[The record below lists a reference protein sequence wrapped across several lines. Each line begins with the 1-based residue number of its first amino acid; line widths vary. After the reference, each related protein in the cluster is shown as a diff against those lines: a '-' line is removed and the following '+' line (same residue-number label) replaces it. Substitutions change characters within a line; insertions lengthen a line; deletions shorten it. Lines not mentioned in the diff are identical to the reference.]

1 MPSSNKAKVSKGKLS
16 GPDIDNRRTPRHRAR
31 HEACLE
37 ADLSL
42 FNAQAEI
49 VPGQDKPL
57 TIFGS
62 TRDLSEAGVSLI
74 VPFVPIDER
83 NCRDDSQMLLLRL
96 YLPTGEV
103 EMQVAPVRCNPLDER
118 EPGEG
123 FFLGARIAEMD
134 SVDRARFNE
143 YLRTFS

>member
-1 MPSSNKAKVSKGKLS
+1 MS
-16 GPDIDNRRTPRHRAR
+16 GPVTDNRRRTPRHRAQ

-42 FNAQAEI
+42 FNVQAEI
-49 VPGQDKPL
+49 VPGEEKSL

-62 TRDLSEAGVSLI
+62 TRDLSEAGVSL
-74 VPFVPIDER
+74 VVRYVPIDER
-83 NCRDDSQMLLLRL
+83 NCGEEASVLPLKL

-103 EMQVAPVRCNPLDER
+103 QMQVAPVRCQPLDEN

-123 FFLGARIAEMD
+123 FFLGARIAEID
-134 SVDRARFNE
+134 NDDRARFAE
-143 YLRTFS
+143 YFRKFS